1 MVLETRKLRV
11 KVIIMDEKRNT
22 KRLQE
27 ESECTITIISFGG
40 KPTKEKVIYNY
51 SKDISAS
58 GAGIHANIFLPVDTV
73 LKMDIKLK
81 NLQQMITCMGKVKW
95 IKIVCEDES
104 YNAGVEFV
112 HTPAEAIRKLAD
124 YISWKQDKKRLK

>member
-1 MVLETRKLRV
+1 
-11 KVIIMDEKRNT
+11 MDEKRKA

-27 ESECTITIISFGG
+27 ESEITITIISYGG

-58 GAGIHANIFLPVDTV
+58 GARIHANIFLPVDTV

-81 NLQQMITCMGKVKW
+81 NLQQMITAMGKVKW
-95 IKIVCEDES
+95 IKIVCDDES
-104 YNAGVEFV
+104 YEAGVEFV
-112 HTPAEAIRKLAD
+112 HTPAEAMKKLAD
-124 YISWKQDKKRLK
+124 YVSWRQDKKCLK

>member
-1 MVLETRKLRV
+1 M
-11 KVIIMDEKRNT
+11 IIMDEKRKA

-27 ESECTITIISFGG
+27 ESEITITIISYGG

-58 GAGIHANIFLPVDTV
+58 GARIHANIFLPIDTI

-81 NLQQMITCMGKVKW
+81 NLQQMITAMGKVRW

-104 YNAGVEFV
+104 YDAGVEFV
-112 HTPAEAIRKLAD
+112 HTPAEAIRKLTD
-124 YISWKQDKKRLK
+124 YISWRQDNKRLK

>member
-1 MVLETRKLRV
+1 M
-11 KVIIMDEKRNT
+11 IIMDEKRKA
-22 KRLQE
+22 KRLHE
-27 ESECTITIISFGG
+27 ESEITITIISLGG

-58 GAGIHANIFLPVDTV
+58 GARIHANIFLPVDTI

-81 NLQQMITCMGKVKW
+81 NLQQMITAMGKVKW
-95 IKIVCEDES
+95 IKIVCDDES
-104 YNAGVEFV
+104 YDAGVEFV

-124 YISWKQDKKRLK
+124 YVSWRQDNKSLK

>member
-1 MVLETRKLRV
+1 
-11 KVIIMDEKRNT
+11 MDEKRKA

-27 ESECTITIISFGG
+27 ESEITITIISLGG

-58 GAGIHANIFLPVDTV
+58 GARIHANIFLPVDTV

-81 NLQQMITCMGKVKW
+81 NLQQMITAMGKVKW
-95 IKIVCEDES
+95 IKIVCDDES
-104 YNAGVEFV
+104 YDAGVEFV

-124 YISWKQDKKRLK
+124 YVSWRQDNKSLK

>member
-1 MVLETRKLRV
+1 M
-11 KVIIMDEKRNT
+11 IIMDEKRKA

-27 ESECTITIISFGG
+27 ESEITVTIISLGG

-58 GAGIHANIFLPVDTV
+58 GARIHANIFLPVDTV
-73 LKMDIKLK
+73 LKMDVKLK
-81 NLQQMITCMGKVKW
+81 NLKQMITAMGKVKW
-95 IKIVCEDES
+95 IKIVCDDES
-104 YNAGVEFV
+104 YDAGVEFV

-124 YISWKQDKKRLK
+124 YIAWRQDDKRLK